1 MSDVSISA
9 TVNTTIEGL
18 QITSGTYTF
27 ENVNTSAKTD
37 VSYPT
42 SLIQLADGLYNVTF
56 IGKGTYS
63 QNGTSVEVNVQ
74 GVQQNVTVSG
84 GSCKLDLTAHVVNT
98 GDADFVIA
106 EIFLPGT
113 YNEAGKQYNGDQ
125 YVRIYNNSDTVLY
138 ADGLVFMESHHHHT
152 EISVGR
158 PGYHERSDCGRF
170 CGRSTGQR
178 NRLSD
183 TTGESLLLSA
193 ITPST
198 TKRLTRTPST

>member
-63 QNGTSVEVNVQ
+63 QNGTSVEVA
-74 GVQQNVTVSG
+74 TLSKPG
-84 GSCKLDLTAHVVNT
+84 GF
-98 GDADFVIA
+98 FVLS
-106 EIFLPGT
+106 E
-113 YNEAGKQYNGDQ
+113 
-125 YVRIYNNSDTVLY
+125 NSK
-138 ADGLVFMESHHHHT
+138 
-152 EISVGR
+152 
-158 PGYHERSDCGRF
+158 P
-170 CGRSTGQR
+170 
-178 NRLSD
+178 
-183 TTGESLLLSA
+183 
-193 ITPST
+193 
-198 TKRLTRTPST
+198 

>member
-1 MSDVSISA
+1 MNIKKNQLALAVLFAAALGFSACSDDEGVSMSDVSISA

-138 ADGLVFMESHHHHT
+138 ADGLVFMESQFT
-152 EISVGR
+152 TTQKYQSVD
-158 PGYHERSDCGRF
+158 PDIM
-170 CGRSTGQR
+170 
-178 NRLSD
+178 N
-183 TTGESLLLSA
+183 
-193 ITPST
+193 
-198 TKRLTRTPST
+198 

>member
-84 GSCKLDLTAHVVNT
+84 GSCKLDLTA
-98 GDADFVIA
+98 
-106 EIFLPGT
+106 
-113 YNEAGKQYNGDQ
+113 QW
-125 YVRIYNNSDTVLY
+125 
-138 ADGLVFMESHHHHT
+138 
-152 EISVGR
+152 
-158 PGYHERSDCGRF
+158 
-170 CGRSTGQR
+170 
-178 NRLSD
+178 
-183 TTGESLLLSA
+183 
-193 ITPST
+193 
-198 TKRLTRTPST
+198 